1 MARYID
7 ADKIDYTVTIVGEA
21 ENAGYRAVAFE
32 SDIDEMPTAD
42 VVEVVRCKDCKFN
55 VANKEKD
62 PLDITDCSGDDIVR
76 SYFLTDGLDPN
87 DYCSRGTRTPKE
99 RGADKP
105 KVTCLNCKHL
115 MFSDM
120 YGECNK
126 QLRIVNPSD
135 TCEYAEPKE
144 RGGEN

>member
-1 MARYID
+1 MA
-7 ADKIDYTVTIVGEA
+7 E
-21 ENAGYRAVAFE
+21 FE
-32 SDIDEMPTAD
+32 VRD
-42 VVEVVRCKDCKFN
+42 VVCDYGVYEYGELKLILNSKRIALHIVELLKEDERIHRELNPIKDY
-55 VANKEKD
+55 
-62 PLDITDCSGDDIVR
+62 PPYLDRPKHTS
-76 SYFLTDGLDPN
+76 
-87 DYCSRGTRTPKE
+87 TPKE

-135 TCEYAEPKE
+135 TCEFAEPKE
-144 RGGEN
+144 RGGEK